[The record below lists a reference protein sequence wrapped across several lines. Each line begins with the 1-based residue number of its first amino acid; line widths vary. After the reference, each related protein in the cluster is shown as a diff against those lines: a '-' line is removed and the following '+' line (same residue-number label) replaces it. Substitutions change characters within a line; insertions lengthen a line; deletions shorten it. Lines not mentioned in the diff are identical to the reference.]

1 MCTTFADFF
10 HSKITSL
17 KQTVTVTAAT
27 LGRPLADPVYT
38 GPELDRFPSVQPQS
52 ILKIINSIKPKTSA
66 ADFIPTSLFKSCSGV
81 FFQKLYVTWLIYP
94 FPKVSFP
101 RAINLHSL
109 LRFSKNLAQTP
120 TLPPITDQYLMLITF
135 PK

>member
-27 LGRPLADPVYT
+27 LGRSLADPVYT

-52 ILKIINSIKPKTSA
+52 ILKIINSIKPKTSG
-66 ADFIPTSLFKSCSGV
+66 ADFIPTSLIKSCSGV
-81 FFQKLYVTWLIYP
+81 FFRNYM
-94 FPKVSFP
+94 
-101 RAINLHSL
+101 
-109 LRFSKNLAQTP
+109 
-120 TLPPITDQYLMLITF
+120 LPG
-135 PK
+135 